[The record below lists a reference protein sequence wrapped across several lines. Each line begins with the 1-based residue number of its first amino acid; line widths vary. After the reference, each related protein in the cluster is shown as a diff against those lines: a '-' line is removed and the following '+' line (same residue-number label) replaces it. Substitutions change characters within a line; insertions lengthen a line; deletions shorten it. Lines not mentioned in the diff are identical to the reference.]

1 VYREGVESDR
11 RDRPAGWDRLELAVR
26 RLLDDYDDQ
35 VRSRAAAEVR
45 VRELESTIEEISKG
59 ELDPIVLRERVDELE
74 AENRELR
81 ERLEKARA
89 KIERIMARLDFL
101 EDRDG

>member
-1 VYREGVESDR
+1 MYSEGVESDR
-11 RDRPAGWDRLELAVR
+11 RDRPGDWDRLDIAVR

-89 KIERIMARLDFL
+89 KIERIIARLDFL

>member
-1 VYREGVESDR
+1 MYREGVESDR